1 LKILSTS
8 KTTALKSALII
19 RRNILKKQTVN
30 TTVKAAPRPRGR
42 PPAKKA
48 VVASAAAVS
57 NPPTYP
63 VPESEGSPSK
73 YHRRINGFWVDIY
86 DVMYA
91 FNIINPGDQS
101 AITKIF
107 NPSAAFLDTGN
118 KNREDAI
125 ASLKRAI
132 QLES

>member
-1 LKILSTS
+1 M
-8 KTTALKSALII
+8 
-19 RRNILKKQTVN
+19 KKQTVN